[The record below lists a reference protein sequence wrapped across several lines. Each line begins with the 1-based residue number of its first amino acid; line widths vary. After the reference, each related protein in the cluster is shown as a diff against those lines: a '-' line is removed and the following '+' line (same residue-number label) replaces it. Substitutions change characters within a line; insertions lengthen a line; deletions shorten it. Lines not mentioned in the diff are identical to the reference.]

1 MTEASKGHL
10 AMLCFSALVAGSFS
24 LGGLVANEIAP
35 TALQAARFP
44 LAATLTGAVA
54 IATGQIRRAHLAAPW
69 RYFVLAGFFATY
81 FVLMF
86 EGLKTAAP
94 VSAAA
99 VFTLTPII
107 AAGFGYLL
115 MRQRLTPRIA
125 LGLAVGAGG
134 ALWVIFQGSWSAL
147 VQFEIGRGE
156 AIYFLG
162 CICHAVYPPLMARLN
177 RGEPPV
183 VFTTGILIAG
193 ALLVAVYGWGD
204 LRATDWA
211 ALPPL
216 VWITLA
222 YIATF
227 ATVATFIL
235 LQVASLRLPA
245 SKVMAYTYLTPSWV
259 LLWELGLGHGAPV
272 PLVLIG
278 VGLTVL
284 ALVLLLRPEP
294 QREVTPA

>member
-35 TALQAARFP
+35 TALQAARFL

-162 CICHAVYPPLMARLN
+162 CICHAIYPPLMARLN

-284 ALVLLLRPEP
+284 ALVLLMRPEP

>member
-1 MTEASKGHL
+1 MTEATRGHL
-10 AMLCFSALVAGSFS
+10 AMLAFSALVAGSFS

-35 TALQAARFP
+35 AALQAARFL
-44 LAATLTGAVA
+44 LAAMLTGVLASA
-54 IATGQIRRAHLAAPW
+54 SGQIRRAHLAAPW
-69 RYFVLAGFFATY
+69 RYFLLAGFFGTY

-99 VFTLTPII
+99 VFTLIPIM

-115 MRQRLTPRIA
+115 LRQILTPRIA
-125 LGLAVGAGG
+125 LGLSVGASG
-134 ALWVIFQGSWSAL
+134 ALWVIFQGSWTAFL
-147 VQFEIGRGE
+147 RFEIGRGE

-162 CICHAVYPPLMARLN
+162 CIFHAIYAPLLARLN

-193 ALLVAVYGWGD
+193 TLLMTAYGWRD
-204 LRATDWA
+204 LTATDWA
-211 ALPPL
+211 ALPAL
-216 VWITLA
+216 VWITLG
-222 YIATF
+222 YIAVF
-227 ATVATFIL
+227 ATVATFML

-259 LLWELGLGHGAPV
+259 LLWELALGHGAPL
-272 PLVLIG
+272 PLVLVG

-284 ALVLLLRPEP
+284 ALLILLRQEPERQP
-294 QREVTPA
+294 HPA